1 MISYADTGECLRAT
15 ILQYFGDPAVRVPC
29 GACGNCQPHALDA
42 HDRDVVRKLL
52 SGVARANERYGRR
65 KILAMLVGD
74 TRELPPALAGLSTT
88 GLLRYE
94 HMAMLERWIDAA
106 VNAGLIAVS
115 ADKYRT
121 LRLTARGRDVMTG
134 RVDEWQMTAPLR
146 SLNPSSLRGSREYRG
161 MVHRRARFVGE
172 W

>member
-1 MISYADTGECLRAT
+1 
-15 ILQYFGDPAVRVPC
+15 
-29 GACGNCQPHALDA
+29 
-42 HDRDVVRKLL
+42 VVRKLL

-106 VNAGLIAVS
+106 VDAGLIAVS